1 MGGWQNRLADNA
13 SLWQFFLQMLDKP
26 RSLERDSVRGDDRL
40 WAVVA
45 TIGRV
50 VRIADIHASHTRAQA
65 DQIWREQQVKA
76 YLGFLLRCEQP
87 VPRYTI
93 RSMSRAQLPRG
104 WRPLPAL
111 GFLSGRVF

>member
-1 MGGWQNRLADNA
+1 MP
-13 SLWQFFLQMLDKP
+13 DKF
-26 RSLERDSVRGDDRL
+26 RSIEKDLSRGDDRL

-76 YLGFLLRCEQP
+76 YLGFLQRCEQP

-93 RSMSRAQLPRG
+93 RPMSRAQLPRG

-111 GFLSGRVF
+111 GFLDGRMS